1 MTIADLTRTVTADL
15 TRTVTA
21 VLRKRQQKSGLA
33 VCEEQGTTEQTG
45 EAIDGTAEQSAEM
58 PEIDVQKSEESGE
71 KVQEGAE

>member
-1 MTIADLTRTVTADL
+1 MTIAGL

-21 VLRKRQQKSGLA
+21 VLATLFLA
-33 VCEEQGTTEQTG
+33 FALAACEEQGTTEQTG

-58 PEIDVQKSEESGE
+58 PEIGVQKPEESGE